1 MPPHTTPIAQ
11 LRFSGEPYAGTGIDE
26 PAMEELRKF
35 RNILTGVAR
44 SIWRQG
50 NNGTPPPA
58 DLEKAVLFTDFQPDN
73 DSVTV
78 VVSTRSGTEAEQVLR
93 QGIESIWKTLV
104 AAATESDP
112 LPESMPT
119 AHACNMASIGN
130 NLADAAQMQVALPD
144 QQAAQVSDAATG
156 RLAKTASSRSNGNR
170 GEVIGRVIE
179 VDFENRS
186 LQIRP
191 DDGKQAILVKHFP
204 DYDDTLIRR
213 VFEQRASLRLLIKGP
228 AKFDADGQVTEI
240 ENAEFTKE
248 FANGVVPETRPLEEI
263 LAEASRELSE
273 EDLAR
278 IPSDLSA
285 RHDYYLYGDGFK
297 EK

>member
-1 MPPHTTPIAQ
+1 
-11 LRFSGEPYAGTGIDE
+11 
-26 PAMEELRKF
+26 MEELRKF

-58 DLEKAVLFTDFQPDN
+58 DLEKAVLFTDFQPDE

-93 QGIESIWKTLV
+93 EGIESIWKTLV

-112 LPESMPT
+112 LPSSMPT

-144 QQAAQVSDAATG
+144 QKAAQISDAATG
-156 RLAKTASSRSNGNR
+156 RLAKTASSRSNGKI
-170 GEVIGRVIE
+170 GKVVGRVIE
-179 VDFENRS
+179 VDLENRS
-186 LQIRP
+186 CKIRP
-191 DDGKQAILVKHFP
+191 DGAKQAVLVRHF
-204 DYDDTLIRR
+204 DRYDKIPIRE
-213 VFEQRASLRLLIKGP
+213 VFEKNSSMRLLVEGP
-228 AKFDADGQVTEI
+228 AKFDADGKVTEI
-240 ENAEFTKE
+240 ENVEFLKE
-248 FANGVVPETRPLEEI
+248 LANGVSPELRNTLEISQELI
-263 LAEASRELSE
+263 KQAPAEAWEKV
-273 EDLAR
+273 
-278 IPSDLSA
+278 PSDLSY
-285 RHDYYLYGDGFK
+285 RHDYYLYGDGCK

>member
-26 PAMEELRKF
+26 PALEELRKF

-58 DLEKAVLFTDFQPDN
+58 DLEKAVLFTDFQPDK

-78 VVSTRSGTEAEQVLR
+78 VVSTRTGTEAEQVLH

-112 LPESMPT
+112 LPGSMPT

-156 RLAKTASSRSNGNR
+156 RLAKTASARSNGKM
-170 GEVIGRVIE
+170 GQIVGRVVA

-191 DDGKQAILVKHFP
+191 DGAKQAILVKHFP
-204 DYDDTLIRR
+204 GYDDTLIRR
-213 VFEQRASLRLLIKGP
+213 VFEQKASLRLLIKGP
-228 AKFDADGQVTEI
+228 AKFDADGQVTQI

-248 FANGVVPETRPLEEI
+248 FANGVAPELRKIWDIIEEHSKQVPAEEWKK
-263 LAEASRELSE
+263 L
-273 EDLAR
+273 
-278 IPSDLSA
+278 PSDLSA
-285 RHDYYLYGDGFK
+285 RHDYYISGGEFK

>member
-58 DLEKAVLFTDFQPDN
+58 DLEKAVLFTDFQPDE

-119 AHACNMASIGN
+119 AHACNMSSIGN
-130 NLADAAQMQVALPD
+130 NLADEAQMQVALPD
-144 QQAAQVSDAATG
+144 QKAAQVSEAATG
-156 RLAKTASSRSNGNR
+156 RLAKTASARSNGKM
-170 GEVIGRVIE
+170 GQVVGRVIE
-179 VDFENRS
+179 VDLENRS
-186 LQIRP
+186 CQIQP
-191 DDGKQAILVKHFP
+191 DGAKQTIAVRHF
-204 DYDDTLIRR
+204 DRYRKITIRR
-213 VFEQRASLRLLIKGP
+213 AFEQSSSLRLLVKGP
-228 AKFDADGQVTEI
+228 AKFDADGQVAEI

-248 FANGVVPETRPLEEI
+248 FANGVVPELRKIWDIIEEHSKQVP
-263 LAEASRELSE
+263 AEEWKKL
-273 EDLAR
+273 
-278 IPSDLSA
+278 PSDLSA
-285 RHDYYLYGDGFK
+285 RHDYYISGGEFK

>member
-44 SIWRQG
+44 SIWRQS

-58 DLEKAVLFTDFQPDN
+58 DLEKAVLFTDFQPDK

-78 VVSTRSGTEAEQVLR
+78 VVSTRTGTEAEQVLH

-144 QQAAQVSDAATG
+144 QQAAQVSDAATE
-156 RLAKTASSRSNGNR
+156 RLAKTASARSNGNR
-170 GEVIGRVIE
+170 GQVVGRVIALDLENRSCQIRPDGAKQAVLVRHFDRYRKIPIRE
-179 VDFENRS
+179 VFENRS
-186 LQIRP
+186 
-191 DDGKQAILVKHFP
+191 
-204 DYDDTLIRR
+204 
-213 VFEQRASLRLLIKGP
+213 SMRLLVEGP
-228 AKFDADGQVTEI
+228 AKFDADGKVTEI
-240 ENAEFTKE
+240 ENVEFLKE
-248 FANGVVPETRPLEEI
+248 LANGVSPELRNTLEISQELI
-263 LAEASRELSE
+263 KQAPAETWEKV
-273 EDLAR
+273 
-278 IPSDLSA
+278 PSDLSY
-285 RHDYYLYGDGFK
+285 RHDYYLYGDGCK